1 MSRSLKAHLLLVFV
15 TFVWGATFVS
25 IKEALHESTPLT
37 FNAVRMV
44 LAALI
49 LLAIFHKHLRNLS
62 RSTVLGGMLVG
73 VFLWLGYEFQTP
85 GLQYTTA
92 SKSAFLTGMSV
103 VLVPL
108 FLMIFWRR
116 HVNRWSLLGVGV
128 ALVGLYLLTIPA
140 GEAGFSSV
148 NKGDI
153 LTMLC
158 AVAFAFQI
166 IFVGRV
172 THKNPFAP
180 VVTIEAATC
189 AVLMIL
195 SAPLLERPHI
205 VFSSQVVW
213 AILITGILGTA
224 LGFGAQGWAQQFTPP
239 THTALIFALEP
250 VFALGASYF
259 LIGERLGLRAGLG
272 AALILA
278 GVLLS
283 ELRGAVQ
290 QPTAELDEET
300 GDSQAG

>member
-1 MSRSLKAHLLLVFV
+1 
-15 TFVWGATFVS
+15 
-25 IKEALHESTPLT
+25 
-37 FNAVRMV
+37 
-44 LAALI
+44 
-49 LLAIFHKHLRNLS
+49 
-62 RSTVLGGMLVG
+62 
-73 VFLWLGYEFQTP
+73 
-85 GLQYTTA
+85 
-92 SKSAFLTGMSV
+92 
-103 VLVPL
+103 
-108 FLMIFWRR
+108 
-116 HVNRWSLLGVGV
+116 
-128 ALVGLYLLTIPA
+128 
-140 GEAGFSSV
+140 
-148 NKGDI
+148 
-153 LTMLC
+153 
-158 AVAFAFQI
+158 
-166 IFVGRV
+166 
-172 THKNPFAP
+172 

-189 AVLMIL
+189 AVLMII

>member
-1 MSRSLKAHLLLVFV
+1 VSRSLKAHLLLVFV

-37 FNAVRMV
+37 FNAVRMT

-49 LLAIFHKHLRNLS
+49 LIAIFHKQLRNLS

-116 HVNRWSLLGVGV
+116 HVNRWSLFGVGV

-140 GEAGFSSV
+140 GGAGFSTV
-148 NKGDI
+148 NKGDV

-172 THKNPFAP
+172 MHKNPFAP
-180 VVTIEAATC
+180 VVTIEASTC
-189 AVLMIL
+189 AVLMII
-195 SAPLLERPHI
+195 SAPILERPHI

-213 AILITGILGTA
+213 AILITAILGTA

-250 VFALGASYF
+250 VFALGASYL
-259 LIGERLGLRAGLG
+259 LIGERLGFRAGFG

-283 ELRGAVQ
+283 EMLGAVQ
-290 QPTAELDEET
+290 QPAAELNEET
-300 GDSQAG
+300 GDD

>member
-25 IKEALHESTPLT
+25 IKEALHQSTPLA
-37 FNAVRMV
+37 FNAVRMT
-44 LAALI
+44 LAALM
-49 LLAIFHKHLRNLS
+49 LVAIFHKHLRNLP
-62 RSTVLGGMLVG
+62 RSTVVGGMLVG
-73 VFLWLGYEFQTP
+73 VFLWLGYQFQTP

-108 FLMIFWRR
+108 FLVIFWQR
-116 HVNRWSLLGVGV
+116 HVNRWSLFGVGV
-128 ALVGLYLLTIPA
+128 ALVGLYLLSIPA
-140 GEAGFSSV
+140 GELGFRSL
-148 NKGDI
+148 NKGDM

-172 THKNPFAP
+172 THTTPFAP
-180 VVTIEAATC
+180 VVTVEVLTC
-189 AVLMIL
+189 AVLMII
-195 SAPLLERPHI
+195 SAPILERPHI

-250 VFALGASYF
+250 VFALGASYL
-259 LIGERLGLRAGLG
+259 LIGERLGLRASLG
-272 AALILA
+272 AGLILS

-283 ELRGAVQ
+283 ELLGAVQ
-290 QPTAELDEET
+290 QPAAELDEET
-300 GDSQAG
+300 GDD

>member
-25 IKEALHESTPLT
+25 IKEALAQSTPLT
-37 FNAVRMV
+37 FNAVRMT

-49 LLAIFHKHLRNLS
+49 LIAVFGKDLRNLS
-62 RSTVLGGMLVG
+62 REVVLGGMLVG

-108 FLMIFWRR
+108 FLMLFWRR
-116 HVNRWSLLGVGV
+116 HVNRWSLVGVGI
-128 ALVGLYLLTIPA
+128 AFVGLYLLTIPS
-140 GEAGFSSV
+140 GDAGFSSV
-148 NKGDI
+148 NRGDI

-172 THKNPFAP
+172 THKHPFAP

-189 AVLMIL
+189 AVLMII
-195 SAPLLERPHI
+195 SAPILERPHI
-205 VFSSQVVW
+205 VFTGQVVW
-213 AILITGILGTA
+213 AILVTGVLGTA

-239 THTALIFALEP
+239 THTALIFSLEP
-250 VFALGASYF
+250 VFALGTSY
-259 LIGERLGLRAGLG
+259 LVIGERLGWRAGLG
-272 AALILA
+272 AALILG
-278 GVLLS
+278 GVILS
-283 ELRGAVQ
+283 EVLGAVQ
-290 QPTAELDEET
+290 QPAAELTEET
-300 GDSQAG
+300 GD

>member
-25 IKEALHESTPLT
+25 IKEALAQSTPLT
-37 FNAVRMV
+37 FNAVRMT

-49 LLAIFHKHLRNLS
+49 LIAVFRKDLRNLS
-62 RSTVLGGMLVG
+62 REVVLGGMLVG

-108 FLMIFWRR
+108 FLMLFWRR
-116 HVNRWSLLGVGV
+116 HVNRWSLIGVGV
-128 ALVGLYLLTIPA
+128 AFVGLYLMTIPS
-140 GEAGFSSV
+140 GDSGLTSV
-148 NKGDI
+148 NRGDI

-172 THKNPFAP
+172 THKHPFAP

-189 AVLMIL
+189 AVLMII
-195 SAPLLERPHI
+195 SAPILERPHI
-205 VFSSQVVW
+205 IFTGQVIW
-213 AILITGILGTA
+213 AILITGVLGTA

-239 THTALIFALEP
+239 THTALIFSLEP
-250 VFALGASYF
+250 VFALGTSY
-259 LIGERLGLRAGLG
+259 LVIGERLGWRAGIG
-272 AALILA
+272 AALILG
-278 GVLLS
+278 GVILS
-283 ELRGAVQ
+283 EVLGAVQ
-290 QPTAELDEET
+290 QPAAELSEET
-300 GDSQAG
+300 GD

>member
-25 IKEALHESTPLT
+25 IKEALAQSTPLT
-37 FNAVRMV
+37 FNAVRMT

-49 LLAIFHKHLRNLS
+49 LIAVFRKDLRNLS
-62 RSTVLGGMLVG
+62 REVVLGGMLVG

-108 FLMIFWRR
+108 FLMLFWRR
-116 HVNRWSLLGVGV
+116 HVNRWSLIGV
-128 ALVGLYLLTIPA
+128 AVAFVGLYLMTIPS
-140 GEAGFSSV
+140 GDSGLTSV
-148 NKGDI
+148 NRGDI

-172 THKNPFAP
+172 THKHPFAP

-189 AVLMIL
+189 AVLMII
-195 SAPLLERPHI
+195 SAPILERPHI
-205 VFSSQVVW
+205 IFTGQVIW
-213 AILITGILGTA
+213 AILITGVLGTA

-239 THTALIFALEP
+239 THTALIFSLEP
-250 VFALGASYF
+250 VFALGTSY
-259 LIGERLGLRAGLG
+259 LVIGERLGWRAGIG
-272 AALILA
+272 AALILG
-278 GVLLS
+278 GVILS
-283 ELRGAVQ
+283 EVLGAVQ
-290 QPTAELDEET
+290 QPAAELSEET
-300 GDSQAG
+300 GD

>member
-25 IKEALHESTPLT
+25 IKEALGQSSPLT

-44 LAALI
+44 LAAAI
-49 LLAIFHKHLRNLS
+49 LLAVFHRHLKNLS
-62 RSTVLGGMLVG
+62 RPTILSGMLVG

-85 GLQYTTA
+85 GLLYTTA

-116 HVNRWSLLGVGV
+116 HVNRWSLMGVGV
-128 ALVGLYLLTIPA
+128 ALVGLYLLTIPS
-140 GEAGFSSV
+140 GDAGFSSV
-148 NKGDI
+148 NKGDV
-153 LTMLC
+153 LTILC
-158 AVAFAFQI
+158 AIAFAFQI

-172 THKNPFAP
+172 TQKHPFAP
-180 VVTIEAATC
+180 IVTIEATTC
-189 AVLMIL
+189 ALLMAITAPVL
-195 SAPLLERPHI
+195 ENVHI
-205 VFSSQVVW
+205 VFTGQVIW
-213 AILITGILGTA
+213 AILITGVLGTA

-250 VFALGASYF
+250 VFALGASYL
-259 LIGERLGLRAGLG
+259 LIGERLGPRAGIG

-283 ELRGAVQ
+283 ELLGAVQ
-290 QPTAELDEET
+290 LPTAELAEET
-300 GDSQAG
+300 GD

>member
-25 IKEALHESTPLT
+25 IKEALHESSPLT
-37 FNAVRMV
+37 FNAVRMT

-49 LLAIFHKHLRNLS
+49 LVAVFHKHLRNVQ
-62 RSTVLGGMLVG
+62 RSTVLGGMLIG
-73 VFLWLGYEFQTP
+73 VFLWIGYEFQTP
-85 GLQYTTA
+85 GLLYTTA

-108 FLMIFWRR
+108 FLMVFWRR
-116 HVNRWSLLGVGV
+116 RVNRWSLFGVAV

-140 GEAGFSSV
+140 GDAGFGSV
-148 NKGDI
+148 NKGDV

-158 AVAFAFQI
+158 AVGFAFQI

-180 VVTIEAATC
+180 VVTIEACTC
-189 AVLMIL
+189 AALMII
-195 SAPLLERPHI
+195 SAPILERPHI
-205 VFSSQVVW
+205 VFSSHVVW
-213 AILITGILGTA
+213 AILVTGILGTA

-239 THTALIFALEP
+239 THTALIFSLEP
-250 VFALGASYF
+250 VFALITSYVV
-259 LIGERLGLRAGLG
+259 IGERLGVRAGLG
-272 AALILA
+272 AALILG

-283 ELRGAVQ
+283 ELLGAVQ
-290 QPTAELDEET
+290 VPAAELDEET
-300 GDSQAG
+300 GDD